1 MGVLV
6 SVGRGVDVG
15 GTGVKVKVGK
25 GVRVGRAVA
34 MLATGVLVAQAK
46 VATVSTPKTISV
58 CFLLFKSICRNLCQP
73 GGGCLKNFLVFT
85 SMPGE
90 VPLTDRIYGSN
101 KILNP

>member
-15 GTGVKVKVGK
+15 GIGVKVKVGK

-46 VATVSTPKTISV
+46 VATISTPKTRRACIL
-58 CFLLFKSICRNLCQP
+58 FLKSIRRNFCQP
-73 GGGCLKNFLVFT
+73 GKGCLKIFFVFT

-90 VPLTDRIYGSN
+90 VP
-101 KILNP
+101 